1 MGFEANEFVADVEQ
15 VFRIS
20 VPDEV
25 AVRITTPRE
34 LARFIANQLPQA
46 ERAPVAE
53 IEKAVMQLLEEHAQ
67 LARALTL
74 DTHFRDIFP

>member
-1 MGFEANEFVADVEQ
+1 MGLEVNEFVTDVEQ

-20 VPDEV
+20 IPDEV

-34 LARFIANQLPQA
+34 LARFIADQPPEA
-46 ERAPVAE
+46 VRASVAE
-53 IEKAVMQLLEEHAQ
+53 IEQAVLQLLEEHAYR
-67 LARALTL
+67 ARALTL